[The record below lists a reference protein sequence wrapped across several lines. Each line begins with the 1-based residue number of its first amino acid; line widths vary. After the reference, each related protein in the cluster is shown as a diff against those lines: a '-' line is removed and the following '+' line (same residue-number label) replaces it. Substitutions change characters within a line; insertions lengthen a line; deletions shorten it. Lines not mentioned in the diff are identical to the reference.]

1 MLMNCWNLKFE
12 QAQNW
17 QRLFRYLILTVVFT
31 LSSTAAHS
39 ATKTLLVLGDSLSAE
54 YGLVRGTGWVA
65 LLENRLQENRIA
77 YQVINASISGET
89 TSGGKARLEKLLAM
103 HKPRVVVIELG
114 GNDALRGLSLKA
126 TEDNLRAMINASQ
139 KAQAQVLL
147 VGMRIPPNY
156 GRDYTE
162 QFFSLFAKLAK
173 QTQSGLVPFLLEGVA
188 NDINLFQADRIHPLA
203 KAHPTMLNNVW
214 PHLQPLLK
222 K

>member
-12 QAQNW
+12 QTQNW
-17 QRLFRYLILTVVFT
+17 RRLLCYLILTVAFA
-31 LSSTAAHS
+31 LSSNAAHS

-65 LLENRLQENRIA
+65 LLENRLQENRLS

-89 TSGGKARLEKLLAM
+89 TSGGKARIEKLLAM
-103 HKPRVVVIELG
+103 HKPNVVIIELG

-126 TEDNLRAMINASQ
+126 TEDNLRFMISAAQ
-139 KAQAQVLL
+139 KAKAQVLL

-173 QTQSGLVPFLLEGVA
+173 ETQSGLAPFLLEGVA

-214 PHLQPLLK
+214 PHLQPLIK

>member
-173 QTQSGLVPFLLEGVA
+173 QTQSALAPFLLEGVA

>member
-12 QAQNW
+12 RAQNW

-77 YQVINASISGET
+77 FQVINASISGET

-173 QTQSGLVPFLLEGVA
+173 QTQSALAPFLLEGVA